1 MKSILIFSLALV
13 ALPVSAAELPIPEEQ
28 AALAAI
34 AEGLFDRP
42 PEWSATKGAKT
53 LVWSNKPRYIRVI
66 LDPKTGHV
74 TDYFSNGIPVTD
86 GRLTKLAA
94 CKELKSLAY
103 DHSANWNFKE
113 IPAADFSGAGFE
125 AFADSKVE
133 SVKIGGSLC
142 GEAGA
147 LAIAK
152 MKNLKTLVLHHVPMT
167 RPGME
172 AISKNGSQTS
182 FTLSCMHQASL
193 YDLLPL
199 VATMPKVEELT
210 INETFLTWDKGL
222 EALSKPVGPLKK
234 INFGFGAAVF
244 PEDLAKLKAALPTVE
259 ITTVPYDKLLH
270 GSLAEKYYA
279 PRLKRLMTAEEYAR
293 LEQLAAGKP

>member
-1 MKSILIFSLALV
+1 MKSTFLLLSVLV
-13 ALPVSAAELPIPEEQ
+13 CIPARSAELPIPEEQ

-34 AEGLFDRP
+34 AEGLFDQP
-42 PEWSATKGAKT
+42 PEWSATKGSKA
-53 LVWSNKPRYIRVI
+53 LVWSNKPRYIRVV

-86 GRLTKLAA
+86 GRLTTLAA

-103 DHSANWNFKE
+103 DHSARWQFKE
-113 IPAADFSGAGFE
+113 LSDADFSGAGLE

-147 LAIAK
+147 LALAK

-172 AISKNGSQTS
+172 ALSKHGSQTS
-182 FTLSCMHQASL
+182 FALSCMHQASW

-199 VATMPKVEELT
+199 VAAMPKVEELT

-222 EALSKPVGPLKK
+222 EALSKAAGPLKK

-270 GSLAEKYYA
+270 GSVAEKYYA

>member
-1 MKSILIFSLALV
+1 MKSILIFSLALF

-34 AEGLFDRP
+34 AEGLFDKP
-42 PEWSATKGAKT
+42 PEWSATKGPKT
-53 LVWSNKPRYIRVI
+53 LVWSQKPRLIRVT
-66 LDPKTGHV
+66 LDPETGHV
-74 TDYFSNGIPVTD
+74 IDYFSNGIPVTD
-86 GRLTKLAA
+86 SRLTKLAA

-103 DHSANWNFKE
+103 DHSGRWQYKE
-113 IPAADFSGAGFE
+113 LSDADFSGAGYE

-133 SVKIGGSLC
+133 SIKIGGSLC

-152 MKNLKTLVLHHVPMT
+152 MKSLKTLSLHHVPMT

-172 AISKNGSQTS
+172 ALSNHGSQVS
-182 FTLSCMHQASL
+182 FSLSCMHQASWH
-193 YDLLPL
+193 DLLPL
-199 VATMPKVEELT
+199 VAAMPKVEELT

-222 EALSKPVGPLKK
+222 EALSKAAGPLKK

-270 GSLAEKYYA
+270 GSIAETYYA

-293 LEQLAAGKP
+293 LEQLAEAKP

>member
-1 MKSILIFSLALV
+1 MKSTLLLLSALV
-13 ALPVSAAELPIPEEQ
+13 SLPAWSAELPIPEEQ
-28 AALAAI
+28 AALTAI
-34 AEGLFDRP
+34 AKGLFDQP
-42 PEWSATKGAKT
+42 PEWSATKGPKA
-53 LVWSNKPRYIRVI
+53 LVWSQKPRFIRVT

-74 TDYFSNGIPVTD
+74 ISYFSNGIPVTN

-113 IPAADFSGAGFE
+113 IPATDFSGAGYE

-133 SVKIGGSLC
+133 EVRLGGSLC

-147 LAIAK
+147 LALAK
-152 MKNLKTLVLHHVPMT
+152 MKNLKKLTLHHVAMT

-172 AISKNGSQTS
+172 AISKHGSQVS
-182 FTLSCMHQASL
+182 FSVSIMHQASW

-199 VATMPKVEELT
+199 VAAMPKVEELT
-210 INETFLTWDKGL
+210 INETFLTWEKGL
-222 EALSKPVGPLKK
+222 EALSKAAGPLKK

-244 PEDLAKLKAALPTVE
+244 PEDLAKLKAALHKVE

-270 GSLAEKYYA
+270 GSVAQKYYA

-293 LEQLAAGKP
+293 LEKLAEAKP

>member
-34 AEGLFDRP
+34 AEGLFDKP

-53 LVWSNKPRYIRVI
+53 LVWSQKPRLIRVT
-66 LDPKTGHV
+66 LAPETGHV
-74 TDYFSNGIPVTD
+74 ISYFSNGIPITN

-113 IPAADFSGAGFE
+113 IPATDFSGAGYE

-133 SVKIGGSLC
+133 EVRLGGSLC

-152 MKNLKTLVLHHVPMT
+152 MKNLKTLSLHHVPMT

-172 AISKNGSQTS
+172 ALSKHGSQVS
-182 FTLSCMHQASL
+182 FGLSMMHQASW

-199 VATMPKVEELT
+199 VAAMPKVEELT

-222 EALSKPVGPLKK
+222 EALSQAAGPLKK

-244 PEDLAKLKAALPTVE
+244 PEDLAKLKAALPKVE

-270 GSLAEKYYA
+270 GSVAQTYYA

-293 LEQLAAGKP
+293 LEQLAEAKP